1 LPELANEP
9 AAEHLPAEQGRVT
22 RQGLVLRLRPA
33 QGPEVQLTST
43 PDAQFTLQNAA
54 AVRYMYWGSLPAAH
68 QWVVRAWAW
77 ESAGTV
83 LVDQRTGHRL
93 AELPGDPIAAPD
105 GRLVLFLSAG
115 LGGGDQANILSMV
128 QIEPTGARL
137 LWQIEPTTWEPV
149 EARWLTP
156 NHVMLKRRYALPD
169 GSLADDAPVTCD
181 ELIFPR

>member
-1 LPELANEP
+1 
-9 AAEHLPAEQGRVT
+9 
-22 RQGLVLRLRPA
+22 
-33 QGPEVQLTST
+33 
-43 PDAQFTLQNAA
+43 
-54 AVRYMYWGSLPAAH
+54 
-68 QWVVRAWAW
+68 
-77 ESAGTV
+77 
-83 LVDQRTGHRL
+83 
-93 AELPGDPIAAPD
+93 
-105 GRLVLFLSAG
+105 
-115 LGGGDQANILSMV
+115 MV